1 MDKARNTQ
9 SEKAWWQPA
18 MALFLRM
25 STWIVIPVIIS
36 AFIGKWIDS
45 KFGTDP
51 WVLLVCVGVS
61 FLVSMIGITNIAS
74 RELKKI
80 ESSEEVEKKIMHH
93 TVGFRLEKYLQGLV
107 NSICPFSLN
116 EALILLELLL

>member
-1 MDKARNTQ
+1 MMDKARNTQ

-80 ESSEEVEKKIMHH
+80 ESSEEVEKKI
-93 TVGFRLEKYLQGLV
+93 K
-107 NSICPFSLN
+107 NN
-116 EALILLELLL
+116 